1 VNTNF
6 ILDGASG
13 RDDKEY
19 LDFQNPSAQNQNGA
33 MFILQIINRKLMGF
47 HRLLFARRSSKKI
60 TQLLDASSN
69 WDKEAVSKMMVDNTS
84 LVSQLLQNT

>member
-1 VNTNF
+1 
-6 ILDGASG
+6 
-13 RDDKEY
+13 
-19 LDFQNPSAQNQNGA
+19 
-33 MFILQIINRKLMGF
+33 MFILPTINRKLMGLY
-47 HRLLFARRSSKKI
+47 RLLFARRSSKKI

>member
-1 VNTNF
+1 MEAV
-6 ILDGASG
+6 DGFVSVVLPEDRA
-13 RDDKEY
+13 KV
-19 LDFQNPSAQNQNGA
+19 
-33 MFILQIINRKLMGF
+33 
-47 HRLLFARRSSKKI
+47 